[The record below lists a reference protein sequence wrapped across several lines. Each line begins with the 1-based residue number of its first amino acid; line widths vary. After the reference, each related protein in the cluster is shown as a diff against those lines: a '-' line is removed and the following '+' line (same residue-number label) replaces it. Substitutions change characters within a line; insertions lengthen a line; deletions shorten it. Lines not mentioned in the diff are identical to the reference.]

1 MVEPVASAFGV
12 PWRRLMSAEGD
23 GDEVAAAVERARR
36 AALEAIERGR
46 RDFTNPTSE
55 VWRLCVAAGM
65 EAVSRISDSRR
76 EVMRERVAL
85 VLDTLAPV
93 LEASVAVLVRR
104 TDEATHRAGRLY
116 AENLVLQRR
125 VRVLQAALDE
135 VTEGSTIE
143 ACHDAATRGVRA
155 AYE

>member
-1 MVEPVASAFGV
+1 
-12 PWRRLMSAEGD
+12 MSAEGM
-23 GDEVAAAVERARR
+23 EVAEVTAAVERARR
-36 AALEAIERGR
+36 AALDAVERGR
-46 RDFTNPTSE
+46 RDFTNPTGE

-76 EVMRERVAL
+76 EVMQKRVAL

-93 LEASVAVLVRR
+93 LEAAVGALVRR
-104 TDEATHRAGRLY
+104 ADDATHRAGRLF

-125 VRVLQAALDE
+125 VQTLQAALDE
-135 VTEGSTIE
+135 VAEESTVEG
-143 ACHDAATRGVRA
+143 CHDAAARGVRA

>member
-1 MVEPVASAFGV
+1 MG
-12 PWRRLMSAEGD
+12 AEHI
-23 GDEVAAAVERARR
+23 GDEVTAAVGRARL

-65 EAVSRISDSRR
+65 EAVSRISDTRR
-76 EVMRERVAL
+76 DLMQERVAL

-93 LEASVAVLVRR
+93 LEAAVGSLVRR
-104 TDEATHRAGRLY
+104 ADEATHRAGRLY

-135 VTEGSTIE
+135 VVEASTVE
-143 ACHDAATRGVRA
+143 ACHDAASRGVRA

>member
-1 MVEPVASAFGV
+1 
-12 PWRRLMSAEGD
+12 MSAEETAEGTEVA
-23 GDEVAAAVERARR
+23 EVAAAVERARR
-36 AALEAIERGR
+36 AALDAIERGR

-76 EVMRERVAL
+76 EVMQERVAL

-93 LEASVAVLVRR
+93 LEAAVGALVRR
-104 TDEATHRAGRLY
+104 ADDATHRAGRLY

-125 VRVLQAALDE
+125 VRTLQAALDDVVE
-135 VTEGSTIE
+135 ASTVE
-143 ACHDAATRGVRA
+143 ESHDAATRGVRA

>member
-1 MVEPVASAFGV
+1 
-12 PWRRLMSAEGD
+12 MSAEGMGVD
-23 GDEVAAAVERARR
+23 DVAVAVERARR

-55 VWRLCVAAGM
+55 VWRLCAAAGM

-76 EVMRERVAL
+76 EVMQERVGL

-93 LEASVAVLVRR
+93 LEAAVGALVRR
-104 TDEATHRAGRLY
+104 ADEATHRAGRLY

-125 VRVLQAALDE
+125 VRALQAALDE
-135 VTEGSTIE
+135 VVDASTIE
-143 ACHDAATRGVRA
+143 ESRDAATRGVRA